1 MKDAYRGIFI
11 FPSLMMLLVTLL
23 VRLKME
29 FLSGLIMD
37 RLVFTMNMMSKL
49 EGLCFSFILFHD
61 NKINM
66 IIKAMVGIWMRV

>member
-1 MKDAYRGIFI
+1 MLKDVYRGIFI

-37 RLVFTMNMMSKL
+37 RLFFTMNMMS
-49 EGLCFSFILFHD
+49 IAH
-61 NKINM
+61 
-66 IIKAMVGIWMRV
+66 